1 MVLTGANHDP
11 AEAEIAALYADLS
24 ERASFA
30 FTASVDGRI
39 YARHGTSIDTRLTV
53 IDRIPGLAPLVPA
66 GHAASLAELLALI
79 EAKLPP
85 RPPLFL
91 LSGHPENGPAIRR
104 RHVSDSRARKP
115 VLPFRPPRRFR
126 RTRTKS
132 AMRRAKPRPIRSSA
146 TGFMNRMRCR
156 RSRLPAQSRTRRSSC
171 SRPPWPRSGRRFPP
185 TGPCCRNG

>member
-11 AEAEIAALYADLS
+11 AEAEIAALYADLA

-66 GHAASLAELLALI
+66 GHAASLADLLALI

-85 RPPLFL
+85 RPPLSSL
-91 LSGHPENGPAIRR
+91 PALPATAPRAAR
-104 RHVSDSRARKP
+104 RHARDSRVRRP
-115 VLPFRPPRRFR
+115 VLPFRPPSQAAPDADEVRYEAREAAAESEFQ
-126 RTRTKS
+126 
-132 AMRRAKPRPIRSSA
+132 RPA
-146 TGFMNRMRCR
+146 
-156 RSRLPAQSRTRRSSC
+156 L
-171 SRPPWPRSGRRFPP
+171 
-185 TGPCCRNG
+185 